1 MSDKTKNDCFKLRLP
16 KALKAKLL
24 RDSAL
29 YGFATPTA
37 YLRELIERGL
47 PVSKSIETR
56 LKAIEDTQDEFASEM
71 AKEVLTLHK
80 RLYVTYRLSE
90 KILTHAVYIESGP
103 VTEEA
108 EGEAKAI
115 IDEEIENT
123 REAFKNR
130 K

>member
-1 MSDKTKNDCFKLRLP
+1 MMKTKTTFNFSLPND
-16 KALKAKLL
+16 LKTKLL

-56 LKAIEDTQDEFASEM
+56 LKAIEDKQDEFAGEIS
-71 AKEVLTLHK
+71 KKVLNLRK
-80 RLYVTYRLSE
+80 RLFVTYNLVA
-90 KILTHAVYIESGP
+90 KNLIHAVYMEPGP

-108 EGEAKAI
+108 VAEAKEL
-115 IDEEIENT
+115 IDQEIENM
-123 REAFKNR
+123 REVFKDLE
-130 K
+130 

>member
-1 MSDKTKNDCFKLRLP
+1 MKKKKTTFNFSLPND
-16 KALKAKLL
+16 LKTKLL

-29 YGFATPTA
+29 YGFTTPTA

-56 LKAIEDTQDEFASEM
+56 LKTIEEKQGEFAGEM
-71 AKEVLTLHK
+71 AKEVLTSHK
-80 RLYVTYRLSE
+80 RLYVTYRLAE
-90 KILTHAVYIESGP
+90 KILTHAVNMQSGP

-108 EGEAKAI
+108 EDEAKAI
-115 IDEEIENT
+115 IDEEIEYT
-123 REAFKNR
+123 REVFKNR

>member
-1 MSDKTKNDCFKLRLP
+1 MTKTKTTFNFSLPND
-16 KALKAKLL
+16 LKTKLL

-56 LKAIEDTQDEFASEM
+56 LKAIEEKQGEFAGEM
-71 AKEVLTLHK
+71 AKEVLNVHK
-80 RLYVTYRLSE
+80 RLYVTYRIAE
-90 KILTHAVYIESGP
+90 KILTHAVYIKPGP
-103 VTEEA
+103 VKEEA
-108 EGEAKAI
+108 EDEANAM
-115 IDEEIENT
+115 IDEEIEYT